1 MTVQRQDPPS
11 SGSELELLLG
21 YLNFHRDTLRMKTEG
36 LDARQLDTPLP
47 PSDLTLGGM
56 LKHLAFVED
65 WWFSCVL
72 HGHGHEDREPWS
84 GVDWRADQDWDW
96 HSAADD
102 SPEEL
107 RALLDGHVADSDRL
121 LALALEEGGGLD
133 QLAKRGH
140 HGDRVSLRYIL
151 IHMIEEY
158 ARHNGH
164 ADLIRQA
171 VDGFVGE

>member
-1 MTVQRQDPPS
+1 MTTQRQDPPPT
-11 SGSELELLLG
+11 GTEVELLLG
-21 YLNFHRDTLRMKTEG
+21 YLDYHRDTLRMKTEG

-56 LKHLAFVED
+56 LKHLAMVEE
-65 WWFSCVL
+65 WWFACVL
-72 HGHGHEDREPWS
+72 HGHEAREPWAS
-84 GVDWRADQDWDW
+84 VDWRADEDWDW
-96 HSAADD
+96 HSASDD

-121 LALALEEGGGLD
+121 LALALEQGDLD
-133 QLAKRGH
+133 QLAQRKT
-140 HGDRVSLRYIL
+140 HGERVSLRYIL

-164 ADLIRQA
+164 ADLILQA
-171 VDGFVGE
+171 VDGSVGE

>member
-1 MTVQRQDPPS
+1 MTVQRQAPRS
-11 SGSELELLLG
+11 SGTELELLLG
-21 YLNFHRDTLRMKTEG
+21 YLNYHRDTLRMKTQG

-47 PSDLTLGGM
+47 PSDLTLGGL

-72 HGHGHEDREPWS
+72 HGQEAREPWS
-84 GVDWRADQDWDW
+84 GADWEADPDWDW

-107 RALLDGHVADSDRL
+107 RTLLERHVADSDRL
-121 LALALEEGGGLD
+121 LARALEEGGGLD
-133 QLAKRGH
+133 QLARRVH
-140 HGDRVSLRYIL
+140 HGRRVSLRYIL
-151 IHMIEEY
+151 IHLIEEY

-171 VDGFVGE
+171 VDGSVGE